1 MLVKATSVGLLSVF
15 LAACGIVDT
24 EQAQEAIDLKT
35 QVLEIKTTQI
45 DPLMDEIDLL
55 GQEIDPQEQEIED
68 LERQREELYDQARQL
83 SDEFEHEMQ
92 ERFHIIFD
100 NQEDARRA
108 FEDEIEDEMKAM

>member
-55 GQEIDPQEQEIED
+55 GQEIDPLEQEIEE
-68 LERQREELYDQARQL
+68 LERQREELYDQARDL
-83 SDEFEHEMQ
+83 SEEFEREMQ
-92 ERFHIIFD
+92 DRFRICLLYTSPSPRD
-100 NQEDARRA
+100 S
-108 FEDEIEDEMKAM
+108 